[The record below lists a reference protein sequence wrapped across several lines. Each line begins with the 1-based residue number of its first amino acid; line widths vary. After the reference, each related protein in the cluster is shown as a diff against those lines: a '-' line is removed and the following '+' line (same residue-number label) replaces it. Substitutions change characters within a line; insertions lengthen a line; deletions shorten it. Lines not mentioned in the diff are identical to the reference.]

1 MISSGEASFD
11 EITQIYQSRI
21 DEINPTI
28 NAYITDTISSAL
40 DSETNQS
47 NDNMPLAGIP
57 YCLLYTSPSPRDRG

>member
-1 MISSGEASFD
+1 MSKVHRYTVKQLQEMVSSGEASFE
-11 EITQIYQSRI
+11 EINQIYQSRI

-47 NDNMPLAGIP
+47 NDKMP
-57 YCLLYTSPSPRDRG
+57 